1 MSELLMPPYPNG
13 SVQQQLT
20 QQYSYLFQMA
30 QQLNMALSALEGGT
44 VSTAGNSGQQRKS
57 GGAASAAGKAAL
69 ENAEQFQNL
78 RAMIVKTAKQVS
90 RNMEQLETRLS
101 EEYVASSQ
109 FGTYVQRLSAY
120 LEANPEALTQYY
132 SFCSD
137 LAANVA
143 AVDAAF
149 STYKLDT
156 EGYIRTGI
164 VYYDGPAPVY
174 GVAVGQNLTTT
185 EIDGQQVVEQNN
197 FRAVF
202 TAQRLSFWQDST
214 EIAYVSN
221 NRLYITNITVLDSI
235 SIGHWRMDSGNG
247 LAFKWIGG

>member
-1 MSELLMPPYPNG
+1 MPPYPNG
-13 SVQQQLT
+13 SLQQQLT

-30 QQLNMALSALEGGT
+30 QQLNMALTALEGGT
-44 VSTAGNSGQQRKS
+44 AAPSGSSAARRST
-57 GGAASAAGKAAL
+57 GASASAADVSSAD
-69 ENAEQFQNL
+69 NEQFQNL
-78 RAMIVKTAKQVS
+78 RAMIVKTAKQIS
-90 RNMEQLETRLS
+90 RNMEQLELRLG
-101 EEYVASSQ
+101 EEYVAASQ

-149 STYKLDT
+149 SSYRLDT

-164 VYYDGPAPVY
+164 VYYEGPSPVY

-185 EIDGQQVVEQNN
+185 EVDGRQVVKQNN

-202 TAQRLSFWQDST
+202 TAQKLSFWQDST
-214 EIAYVSN
+214 ESAYVSN

-235 SIGHWRMDSGNG
+235 SIGSWRMDSGSG

>member
-1 MSELLMPPYPNG
+1 MPPYSTG

-30 QQLNMALSALEGGT
+30 QQLNMALTALESGT
-44 VSTAGNSGQQRKS
+44 TGTADGSAARKKS
-57 GGAASAAGKAAL
+57 GAASAASASAADTQ
-69 ENAEQFQNL
+69 QFENL
-78 RAMIVKTAKQVS
+78 RAMIVKTAAQVT
-90 RNMEQLETRLS
+90 RRMEQLEVRLG

-132 SFCSD
+132 SFCGD

-149 STYKLDT
+149 SSYRLDT

-164 VYYDGPAPVY
+164 VYYEGAAPVY

-185 EIDGQQVVEQNN
+185 EVDGRQVVEQNN

-214 EIAYVSN
+214 EIAYISN
-221 NRLYITNITVLDSI
+221 NRLYITGITVLDSI
-235 SIGHWRMDSGNG
+235 SVGPWRMDSGNG

>member
-1 MSELLMPPYPNG
+1 MPPYPNG

-30 QQLNMALSALEGGT
+30 QQLNMALAALE
-44 VSTAGNSGQQRKS
+44 S
-57 GGAASAAGKAAL
+57 GGASAGGGQRKRAGAAASASAADAAA
-69 ENAEQFQNL
+69 ENNEQFQNL
-78 RAMIVKTAKQVS
+78 RAMIIKTAKQVT
-90 RNMEQLETRLS
+90 RNMEQLEVRLG
-101 EEYVASSQ
+101 EEYVATSQ

-120 LEANPEALTQYY
+120 LEANPAALTQYY

-149 STYKLDT
+149 SSYRLDT

-185 EIDGQQVVEQNN
+185 ETDGKKVVDQNN

-202 TAQRLSFWQDST
+202 TAQKLSFWQDST

-235 SIGHWRMDSGNG
+235 GIGSWRMDSGSG
-247 LAFKWIGG
+247 LTFKWIGG

>member
-1 MSELLMPPYPNG
+1 MPPYPNG
-13 SVQQQLT
+13 SLQQQLT

-30 QQLNMALSALEGGT
+30 QQLNMALTALEGGT
-44 VSTAGNSGQQRKS
+44 AAPSGSSAARRST
-57 GGAASAAGKAAL
+57 GASASAADVSSAD
-69 ENAEQFQNL
+69 NEQFQNL
-78 RAMIVKTAKQVS
+78 RAMIVKTAKQIS
-90 RNMEQLETRLS
+90 RNMEQLELRLG
-101 EEYVASSQ
+101 EEYVAASQ

-149 STYKLDT
+149 SSYRLDT
-156 EGYIRTGI
+156 EGYIRT
-164 VYYDGPAPVY
+164 
-174 GVAVGQNLTTT
+174 VGQNLTTT
-185 EIDGQQVVEQNN
+185 EVDGRQVVKQNN

-202 TAQRLSFWQDST
+202 TAQKLSFWQDST

-235 SIGHWRMDSGNG
+235 SIGSWRMDSGSG

>member
-1 MSELLMPPYPNG
+1 MPPYPNG

-30 QQLNMALSALEGGT
+30 QQLNMALAALEGG
-44 VSTAGNSGQQRKS
+44 G
-57 GGAASAAGKAAL
+57 ASAGGGQGKRIGASGSASSAANAAA
-69 ENAEQFQNL
+69 ENSEQFQNL
-78 RAMIVKTAKQVS
+78 RAMIIKTAKQVT
-90 RNMEQLETRLS
+90 RNMEQLEVRLG
-101 EEYVASSQ
+101 EEYVAASQ

-149 STYKLDT
+149 SSYRLDT

-185 EIDGQQVVEQNN
+185 ETDGKKVVDQNN

-202 TAQRLSFWQDST
+202 TAQKLSFWQDST

-235 SIGHWRMDSGNG
+235 GIGSWRMDSGSG
-247 LAFKWIGG
+247 LTFKWIGG

>member
-1 MSELLMPPYPNG
+1 MPPYPNG

-20 QQYSYLFQMA
+20 QQYAYLFQMA
-30 QQLNMALSALEGGT
+30 QQLNMALSALENGQ
-44 VSTAGNSGQQRKS
+44 AGAAGDSRQQR
-57 GGAASAAGKAAL
+57 GGGLFAAAEKTAA
-69 ENAEQFQNL
+69 ENREQFQNL
-78 RAMIVKTAKQVS
+78 RAMIVKTAKQVTRS
-90 RNMEQLETRLS
+90 VEQLEVRLG
-101 EEYVASSQ
+101 EEYVAASQ

-185 EIDGQQVVEQNN
+185 EIDGRQVVEQNN

-221 NRLYITNITVLDSI
+221 NRLYITNITVLDSV
-235 SIGHWRMDSGNG
+235 SIGSWRLDSANG

>member
-1 MSELLMPPYPNG
+1 MPPYPTG

-30 QQLNMALSALEGGT
+30 QQLNMALTALESGT
-44 VSTAGNSGQQRKS
+44 VAGAAAQMTRRQ
-57 GGAASAAGKAAL
+57 GGAAASAASPAG
-69 ENAEQFQNL
+69 EQQFQNL
-78 RAMIVKTAKQVS
+78 RAMIVKTAAQVT
-90 RNMEQLETRLS
+90 RRMEQLELRLG

-132 SFCSD
+132 SFCGD

-149 STYKLDT
+149 SSYRLDT

-164 VYYDGPAPVY
+164 VYYEGASPVY

-185 EIDGQQVVEQNN
+185 EVDGRQVVEQNN

-202 TAQRLSFWQDST
+202 TAQKLSFWQDST

-221 NRLYITNITVLDSI
+221 NRLYITSITVLDSI
-235 SIGHWRMDSGNG
+235 SIGSWRMDSGSG

>member
-30 QQLNMALSALEGGT
+30 QQLNMALSALEGGA

-57 GGAASAAGKAAL
+57 GGAAAAAGKAAL

-149 STYKLDT
+149 SNYKLDT

-164 VYYDGPAPVY
+164 VYYDGPAPVS
-174 GVAVGQNLTTT
+174 GVAVGHNLTTT